1 MEENLKN
8 SATMT
13 QEQKKI
19 TISETEL
26 KIILNML
33 TVCSKRGV
41 FQLEEYK
48 VISELYTSL
57 TSQVSKEN

>member
-41 FQLEEYK
+41 FQLEEYQ